1 MDEKPWLKYYDPPV
15 PPTLAPYPDLPLH
28 HFLEESARKYPDQT
42 CTIFHPHTSP
52 SGAKITYRQMNDRAD
67 QLAAGLAS
75 LGVKKGQTVGIMMP
89 NIPQFIMAYY
99 AILKAGGVVVA
110 INPTY
115 TPRELEKPLNDAG
128 IELVLVM
135 SRFYDVLNQARPNSR
150 IKTVVV
156 TNIKEA
162 LPPLTRVLF
171 TLTKEKKGGDRVE
184 RLQPGDLWLNDLLAR
199 FTPSDRPKLEITG
212 GDRALFQ
219 YSGGTTG
226 EPKAA
231 VALHR
236 NLVANILQIKAW
248 LHDCKEGGETSLVAM
263 PLFHVYA
270 MVAGMGLAV
279 AAAGRMVL
287 VPNPRDLDDLFASI
301 NRYQPTLFP
310 GVPRLYNSINN
321 HPDVLA
327 GKVRLGSIRA
337 CISGSAPLLL
347 EIKTKFEK
355 LSGGKLF
362 EGYGMSETPTATHC
376 NPFYGKNKEGSIGLP
391 LPDVE
396 AKVISLD
403 DGLTPL
409 GPNEVGELVI
419 RGPQVMWGYHND
431 PTGTA
436 NVLRDLGDGG
446 GKWLFTGDI
455 VRMDEDGYFYIV
467 DRKKELIKAGGFQ
480 VWPRDVE
487 EVVAANPKVLEVGV
501 AGIPHPQYGETVKAW
516 VVLKPGETAT
526 AEEIK
531 AWCKDKLVDYK
542 IPREIEF
549 RPELPK
555 TQIGKILRRELVRQ
569 HKEQAVVR

>member
-1 MDEKPWLKYYDPPV
+1 MDAKPWLKYYDKPV
-15 PPTLAPYPDLPLH
+15 PHSLQPYPDIPFQQL
-28 HFLEESARKYPDQT
+28 LEESARKFPDHA
-42 CTIFHPHTSP
+42 CTLFK
-52 SGAKITYRQMNDRAD
+52 GATITYKQMNELSDR
-67 QLAAGLAS
+67 LAAGLVS

-89 NIPQFIMAYY
+89 NIPQFVIAYY
-99 AILKAGGVVVA
+99 AILKVGGVVVA
-110 INPTY
+110 LNPTY
-115 TPRELEKPLNDAG
+115 TPRELAKPLNDAE
-128 IELVLVM
+128 IEIVLAM
-135 SRFYDVLNQARPNSR
+135 SKFYGTLNQARPDTKLKQV
-150 IKTVVV
+150 IV

-162 LPPLTRVLF
+162 LPPLLKILF
-171 TLTKEKKGGDRVE
+171 ALAKEKKDGHHIAQ
-184 RLQPGDLWLNDLLAR
+184 LQPGDLWFQDLLAR
-199 FTPSDRPKLEITG
+199 FEPGDRPKVALTG
-212 GDRALFQ
+212 NDRALFQ

-236 NLVANILQIKAW
+236 NLVANALQIKSW
-248 LHDCKEGGETSLVAM
+248 LHDCKEGAETALIAM

-270 MVAGMGLAV
+270 MVAGMGLSV
-279 AAAGRMVL
+279 AAGGRMVL
-287 VPNPRDLDDLFASI
+287 VPDPRDLKDLFANI

-321 HPDVLA
+321 HPDVIA
-327 GKVRLGSIRA
+327 GKVKLGSIRA

-347 EIKTKFEK
+347 EIKQKFEQ

-362 EGYGMSETPTATHC
+362 EGFGMSEAPTATHC
-376 NPFYGKNKEGSIGLP
+376 NPFQGPNKIGSIGLP

-396 AKVISLD
+396 CRVISLD
-403 DGLTPL
+403 DGLTVL
-409 GPNEVGELVI
+409 GPDEVGELVV

-436 NVLRDLGDGG
+436 NVLRDLGDGD

-455 VRMDEDGYFYIV
+455 VRMDAEGFFYIV

-487 EVVAANPKVLEVGV
+487 EVIALNPKVLEVGV
-501 AGIPHPQYGETVKAW
+501 AGVPHPQYGETVKAW

-526 AEEIK
+526 VDDIR
-531 AWCKDKLVDYK
+531 AWCKDKLTDYK

-555 TQIGKILRRELVRQ
+555 TQIGKILRRELVRE
-569 HKEQAVVR
+569 HKEKAGGK

>member
-1 MDEKPWLKYYDPPV
+1 MDDKPWLKHYDPQV
-15 PPTLAPYPDLPLH
+15 PASLAPYPDLPVF
-28 HFLEESARKYPDQT
+28 HFLEESARKYPEHV
-42 CTIFHPHTSP
+42 CTIFK
-52 SGAKITYRQMNDRAD
+52 GATLTYRQVDELSDR
-67 QLAAGLAS
+67 LAAGLAS
-75 LGVKKGQTVGIMMP
+75 LGVKKGQPVGIMLP
-89 NIPQFIMAYY
+89 NIPQFVVAYY

-110 INPTY
+110 MNPTY

-128 IELVLVM
+128 LEVVLAM
-135 SRFYDVLNQARPNSR
+135 SKFYGALNQARPNS
-150 IKTVVV
+150 KLKAVVV

-162 LPPLTRVLF
+162 LPPLLKVLF
-171 TLTKEKKGGDRVE
+171 TLAKEKKDGHRVE
-184 RLQPGDLWLNDLLAR
+184 QLQPGDVWWQNLLSR
-199 FTPSDRPKLEITG
+199 FQPSDRPRVEITG
-212 GDRALFQ
+212 ADRALFQ

-236 NLVANILQIKAW
+236 NLVANTLQIKAW
-248 LHDCKEGGETSLVAM
+248 LHDCKEGGETCLVAM

-270 MVAGMGLAV
+270 MVAGMGLSV
-279 AAAGRMVL
+279 AAAARMAL
-287 VPNPRDLDDLFASI
+287 VPDPRDLKDLFDNI
-301 NRYQPTLFP
+301 NKHQPTLFP
-310 GVPRLYNSINN
+310 GVPRLYNAINN
-321 HPDVLA
+321 HPDVAA
-327 GKVRLGSIRA
+327 GKVRLNSIRA

-362 EGYGMSETPTATHC
+362 EGFGMSECPTASHC
-376 NPFYGKNKEGSIGLP
+376 NPFYGVNKEGSIGLP
-391 LPDVE
+391 LSDVE
-396 AKVISLD
+396 CKVISLD

-409 GPNEVGELVI
+409 GPNEVGELVL

-446 GKWLFTGDI
+446 GKWLFSGDI
-455 VRMDEDGYFYIV
+455 VRMDEDGYFYVV

-487 EVVAANPKVLEVGV
+487 EVIAANAKVLEVGV
-501 AGIPHPQYGETVKAW
+501 AGVPHPQYGETVKAW

-526 AEEIK
+526 VEEIR

-569 HKEQAVVR
+569 HKEKAGVR

>member
-1 MDEKPWLKYYDPPV
+1 MDAKPWLKHYDSPV
-15 PPTLAPYPDLPLH
+15 PPSLQPYPDFPLF
-28 HFLEESARKYPDQT
+28 HFLEESARKFPDQA
-42 CTIFHPHTSP
+42 CTLFK
-52 SGAKITYRQMNDRAD
+52 GATITYKQMNDLSDR
-67 QLAAGLAS
+67 LAAGLAS
-75 LGVKKGQTVGIMMP
+75 LGVKKGQPVGIMMP
-89 NIPQFIMAYY
+89 NIPQFIIAYY

-110 INPTY
+110 MNPTY

-128 IELVLVM
+128 IELVLAM
-135 SRFYDVLNQARPNSR
+135 SKFYGTLNQARPNTQL
-150 IKTVVV
+150 KTVVV

-162 LPPLTRVLF
+162 LPPLLKLLF
-171 TLTKEKKGGDRVE
+171 TLAKEKKDGHRVAQ
-184 RLQPGDLWLNDLLAR
+184 LQPGDVWFQDLLKR
-199 FTPSDRPKLEITG
+199 FTPADRPKIELSG

-248 LHDCKEGGETSLVAM
+248 LHDCKEGQETALIAM

-279 AAAGRMVL
+279 AAGGRMAL
-287 VPNPRDLDDLFASI
+287 VPDPRDLKDLFDNV

-321 HPDVLA
+321 HPDVAA
-327 GKVRLGSIRA
+327 GKVKLGSIRA

-347 EIKTKFEK
+347 EIKSKFES

-376 NPFYGKNKEGSIGLP
+376 NPFRGANKEGSIGLP
-391 LPDVE
+391 LSDMEVR
-396 AKVISLD
+396 VISLD

-409 GPNEVGELVI
+409 GPNEVGELVV

-455 VRMDEDGYFYIV
+455 VRMDEEGYFYIV

-487 EVVAANPKVLEVGV
+487 EVLAANPKVLEVGV
-501 AGIPHPQYGETVKAW
+501 AGVPHPQYGETVKAW
-516 VVLKPGETAT
+516 VVLKSGESAT
-526 AEEIK
+526 VEELK

-555 TQIGKILRRELVRQ
+555 TQIGKILRRELVRE
-569 HKEQAVVR
+569 HKEKAAAK